1 MYAAAESCA
10 EKIERRLVRPG
21 GGAAL
26 GGSRQAATPAQGGAA
41 ALGGSGEGA
50 TAGSVGGRR
59 DGKWIGRSRVACSDS
74 TRILQNGFPFP
85 GVSPGLSMADG
96 KVDCRHP
103 AQSHGDCLLHE
114 PARR

>member
-1 MYAAAESCA
+1 VYTAAESCA
-10 EKIERRLVRPG
+10 EKIERRLVRLG

-26 GGSRQAATPAQGGAA
+26 GGSRQAATPAQAGAA

-59 DGKWIGRSRVACSDS
+59 DGKWIGRSRVACSDL
-74 TRILQNGFPFP
+74 TGILQNGFPFP

-103 AQSHGDCLLHE
+103 ARSHGDCLLHE